1 MAAAPSCAP
10 TSTSTAGSPAPHPR
24 QRLLS
29 ECLPSGSSKRRAE
42 VSHSCFTLHFL
53 LTGDVEHLSYAFC
66 ANSIGSLVRCLFSSF
81 AYFKRRL
88 FSYHSILRILCI
100 FHITVLYHL
109 CLLQTFSPSPYFAEQ
124 KFLILTQSS
133 LSIVSFMTCAFNVVP
148 KKSLP
153 NPKSTGF
160 SPLLPS
166 RSQFCFTFRS
176 VTHLE
181 LLSMKGVR
189 SMSRFTFLC
198 VDVQVFQQ
206 CLLRDH
212 LASLH

>member
-1 MAAAPSCAP
+1 M
-10 TSTSTAGSPAPHPR
+10 
-24 QRLLS
+24 
-29 ECLPSGSSKRRAE
+29 
-42 VSHSCFTLHFL
+42 
-53 LTGDVEHLSYAFC
+53 LTGDAEHLSHAFC

-81 AYFKRRL
+81 AYFKRML
-88 FSYHSILRILCI
+88 FSYHSILRIFCI
-100 FHITVLYHL
+100 FHFTVLYHL
-109 CLLQTFSPSPYFAEQ
+109 CLLQTFSPSPSFAEQ
-124 KFLILTQSS
+124 KFLTLTQSS
-133 LSIVSFMTCAFNVVP
+133 LSIVSFMTCAFHVVP

-189 SMSRFTFLC
+189 SVSRFTFFC

-212 LASLH
+212 LGSTALILPLHQRSADDIYGGPSVVSPFYSINWSILYQYHPVLLTTAL